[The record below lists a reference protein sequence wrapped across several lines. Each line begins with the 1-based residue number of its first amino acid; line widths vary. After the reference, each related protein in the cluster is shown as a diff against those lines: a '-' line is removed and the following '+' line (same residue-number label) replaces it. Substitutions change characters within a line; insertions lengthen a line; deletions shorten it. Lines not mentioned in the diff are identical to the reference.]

1 MHIMLTNDDGVHAL
15 GIRTLAR
22 VLSEAGHRVSVCA
35 PDRERS
41 AASHSITLRRA
52 LNVETVEF
60 PGAEIA
66 YAADGTPADCARLGL
81 YLIPDVDLVIS
92 GINNGS
98 NLGGACVYS
107 GTVGAAIT
115 PRISSY
121 GSAGTFR
128 L

>member
-52 LNVETVEF
+52 LNVEKVEF
-60 PGAEIA
+60 PGAETA
-66 YAADGTPADCARLGL
+66 YAADDTPADCARLGL

-92 GINNGS
+92 GINNG
-98 NLGGACVYS
+98 
-107 GTVGAAIT
+107 
-115 PRISSY
+115 
-121 GSAGTFR
+121 
-128 L
+128 